1 MKVIT
6 YHVELNTLK
15 FWEVKN
21 VDKFKK
27 SIQINRPETKNKLD
41 FYQVVDFTR
50 GIKGSE
56 FEIAR
61 NEIITYSQVEKE
73 EEVDSE
79 ILPWY
84 KHSEITRSFLYS
96 LEENTKISHIL
107 DNYSR
112 RTWWEIETGIIPKPD
127 NYPIIP
133 AKARKVINYI
143 NEKKEL
149 QRIRVKEL

>member
-6 YHVELNTLK
+6 HHIEKNTLYM
-15 FWEVKN
+15 FHTKN
-21 VDKFKK
+21 VDKFK
-27 SIQINRPETKNKLD
+27 QTLARNGHYKNGNID

-50 GIKGSE
+50 SIKGSE
-56 FEIAR
+56 FEIVR
-61 NEIITYSQVEKE
+61 NEIIIYSQIEREKE
-73 EEVDSE
+73 VESE

-84 KHSEITRSFLYS
+84 EHSEITRSFLYS
-96 LEENTKISHIL
+96 LEENTEISYIL

-112 RTWWEIETGIIPKPD
+112 TVWYEIETGIIPKPD
-127 NYPIIP
+127 DYPIIP
-133 AKARKVINYI
+133 AKAKKIIKYT